1 MKAGAYLRAETL
13 QQALEALEKGGC
25 MVLAG
30 GTDVLVKA
38 RERDPYGEKT
48 LLDIARVPELR
59 GLNETEGTLEIGA
72 AVTLSEILESE
83 KVKRA
88 APLLWQA
95 AFQVGSTQIR
105 NRATLA
111 GNVANACP
119 AADCIPA
126 LLVLGAAVELQ
137 STAGRRTVPVEQ
149 LFKACPACLRH
160 AGMHVKTCFFA
171 DPMAQKLL
179 LKPGE
184 LIVSIRVKKQQ
195 PEEKSLFYK
204 LRQNANIGMAVM
216 NLALAGKLDAQQRIV
231 DVRASMG
238 GLFAKPCLLE
248 SCVAPLIGRKL
259 TEEALQACAAAA
271 AERMDAGA
279 KSLADFAYKRA
290 VMPQLLTD
298 GLRALFWNVPIDGE
312 EEPI

>member
-1 MKAGAYLRAETL
+1 MRAGGYLCAKTL

-38 RERDPYGEKT
+38 HERDPYGEKT
-48 LLDIARVPELR
+48 LLDISRVPELS
-59 GLNETEGTLEIGA
+59 GLNETEDALEIGA

-126 LLVLGAAVELQ
+126 LLVLGVTVELQ
-137 STAGRRTVPVEQ
+137 SSAGRRTLPVGQ

-160 AGMHVKTCFFA
+160 AGMHVKTCFFI
-171 DPMAQKLL
+171 DPVVQKLL

-184 LIVSIRVKKQQ
+184 LIVSIRVKKQR
-195 PEEKSLFYK
+195 PGEKSLFYK

-216 NLALAGKLDAQQRIV
+216 NLALAGRLDAQGRV
-231 DVRASMG
+231 ADVRASMG

-248 SCVAPLIGRKL
+248 SCVAPLIGHKL

-271 AERMDAGA
+271 AQRMDADA
-279 KSLADFAYKRA
+279 KGLADFAYKRA

-298 GLRALFWNVPIDGE
+298 GLRALFGGVPIDGE
-312 EEPI
+312 EEAI